1 MRHFSE
7 KAYRSLKCVCSVA
20 YDLAGGN
27 TLFQH
32 STRVVV
38 SQLSKYASLNEDDEK
53 SYMPIDVA
61 VDLDRAAGSPVI
73 TGTMAQ
79 LLGFRLE
86 PLTAAAAEA
95 DKLSER
101 DAHKLLAEAMD
112 VSQALL
118 AAFGDG
124 RIDALERKRLRV
136 ELREVIRAAEAILA
150 KLDEEVA

>member
-86 PLTAAAAEA
+86 PLSAAVADAE
-95 DKLSER
+95 KLSER
-101 DAHKLLAEAMD
+101 DAHKLLSEAMD

-118 AAFGDG
+118 AAFADG

-136 ELREVIRAAEAILA
+136 ELREVIRAAETILA
-150 KLDEEVA
+150 KLDEEAA

>member
-61 VDLDRAAGSPVI
+61 VDLDRAAGSPII

-86 PLTAAAAEA
+86 PLSAAVTEA

-112 VSQALL
+112 VAQALL
-118 AAFGDG
+118 AAFADG

-136 ELREVIRAAEAILA
+136 ELREVIRAAETILA

>member
-1 MRHFSE
+1 VRHFSE

-61 VDLDRAAGSPVI
+61 VDLDRAAGSPII

-86 PLTAAAAEA
+86 PLSAAVAEG

-101 DAHKLLAEAMD
+101 DAHKLLSEAMD

-118 AAFGDG
+118 AAFADG

-136 ELREVIRAAEAILA
+136 ELREVIRAAEMILA

>member
-1 MRHFSE
+1 VRHFSE

-86 PLTAAAAEA
+86 PLAAALADA

-118 AAFGDG
+118 AAFADG

>member
-38 SQLSKYASLNEDDEK
+38 SQLSKYASLNQDDEK

-86 PLTAAAAEA
+86 PLSAAVAES

-118 AAFGDG
+118 AAFADG

-136 ELREVIRAAEAILA
+136 ELREVIRAAETILA

>member
-38 SQLSKYASLNEDDEK
+38 SQLSKYASLNQDDEK

-61 VDLDRAAGSPVI
+61 VDLDRAAGSPII

-86 PLTAAAAEA
+86 PLTATAAEA

-118 AAFGDG
+118 AAFADG

-136 ELREVIRAAEAILA
+136 ELREVIRAAETILA

>member
-1 MRHFSE
+1 VRHFSE

-61 VDLDRAAGSPVI
+61 VDLDRAAGSPII

-86 PLTAAAAEA
+86 PLASTAAEA

-112 VSQALL
+112 VSQVLL
-118 AAFGDG
+118 AAFADG

-136 ELREVIRAAEAILA
+136 ELREVIRAAETILA

>member
-61 VDLDRAAGSPVI
+61 VDLDRAAGSPII

-86 PLTAAAAEA
+86 PLGAAAAEA

-118 AAFGDG
+118 AAFADG
-124 RIDALERKRLRV
+124 RVDALEKKRLRV
-136 ELREVIRAAEAILA
+136 ELREVIRAAETVLA

>member
-61 VDLDRAAGSPVI
+61 VDLDRAAGSPIV

-118 AAFGDG
+118 GAFADG

-136 ELREVIRAAEAILA
+136 ELREVIRAAETILA
-150 KLDEEVA
+150 KLDDEVA